1 MSEVSDY
8 YQQQMAF
15 GNPSLEKQTEV
26 VVSLFV
32 LLCESLCFK
41 VCFIFIKVT

>member
-15 GNPSLEKQTEV
+15 GLEKQTEV
-26 VVSLFV
+26 VVSLCV